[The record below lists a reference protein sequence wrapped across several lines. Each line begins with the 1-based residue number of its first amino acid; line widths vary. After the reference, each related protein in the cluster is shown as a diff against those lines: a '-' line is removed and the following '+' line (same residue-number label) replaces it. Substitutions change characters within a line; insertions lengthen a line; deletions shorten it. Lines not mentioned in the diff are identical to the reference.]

1 MLRKRN
7 LLKQTPIIAKNYKYR
22 TWLSFLDN
30 KTAIEFDNIY
40 FNSEIEIEIEF
51 IVDNITNN
59 IEHLISL
66 SDGTPLIRF
75 EKNEH
80 SDDTIVIG
88 LNQVIPIKH
97 QKGKVR
103 RIKLNKN
110 FFILDDNEPIPCTQY
125 PNSRA
130 LIVLGYLGSEPNNI
144 TTTCKIK
151 RLIIRRGDTEEFDFL
166 PAFFSKTRSGL
177 YNRKTNLVSMAS
189 LDKEDFRFGNFNLYQ
204 KEITTL
210 NLPIK
215 FKDIETKKLC
225 VENYGGVQGFSN
237 STKNVSGIAGEITY
251 RQARNISYFSTYRNG
266 EFIGNNI
273 KSFNEFFNFKNIRE
287 ISQYNN
293 TSFRDCSKLKELVLP
308 DTEHLLILKGLI
320 FGNTAIETIVIPKN
334 VIFDDADYSPFAC
347 ANKLKIVVFLNPLP
361 PIAKHSIYFQ
371 DPHVGTSFTEVYV
384 PDNSIDLYI
393 TAHNYNIPSEMIKP
407 LSQYK
412 GRIYN
417 AT

>member
-7 LLKQTPIIAKNYKYR
+7 LLKQTPSIAKLFYYKK
-22 TWLSFLDN
+22 WLSFIDN
-30 KTAIEFDNIY
+30 RTAFEFDNIY
-40 FNSEIEIEIEF
+40 LTPDIEIDIEF
-51 IVDNITNN
+51 IVDDVTSN

-66 SDGTPLIRF
+66 FDGTPLIRF

-80 SDDTIVIG
+80 SEDTIVIG
-88 LNQVIPIKH
+88 QNQIIPIKH

-177 YNRKTNLVSMAS
+177 YNRKTNQVSMVS
-189 LDKEDFRFGNFNLYQ
+189 LDKQDFNFGDFNLYQ
-204 KEITTL
+204 KDLTFL
-210 NLPIK
+210 NLPIRFRDK
-215 FKDIETKKLC
+215 EAKKLC
-225 VENYGGVQGFSN
+225 VENYGGVQGCSN
-237 STKNVSGIAGEITY
+237 SNSKKIVSGIAGEITR
-251 RQARNISYFSTYRNG
+251 RQAGNVTHFSMYRNG

-273 KSFNEFFNFKNIRE
+273 KSFYEFFLFRGIQE

-320 FGNTAIETIVIPKN
+320 FVFITIEQPKL
-334 VIFDDADYSPFAC
+334 IR
-347 ANKLKIVVFLNPLP
+347 
-361 PIAKHSIYFQ
+361 
-371 DPHVGTSFTEVYV
+371 
-384 PDNSIDLYI
+384 
-393 TAHNYNIPSEMIKP
+393 NI
-407 LSQYK
+407 
-412 GRIYN
+412 RV
-417 AT
+417 

>member
-1 MLRKRN
+1 MLRERN
-7 LLKQTPIIAKNYKYR
+7 LLKQTPSIAKLFYYKK
-22 TWLSFLDN
+22 WLSFIDN
-30 KTAIEFDNIY
+30 RTAFEFDKIY
-40 FNSEIEIEIEF
+40 LTPDIEIDIEF
-51 IVDNITNN
+51 IVDDVTSN

-66 SDGTPLIRF
+66 FDGTPLIRF

-80 SDDTIVIG
+80 SEDTIVIG
-88 LNQVIPIKH
+88 QNQIIPIKH

-177 YNRKTNLVSMAS
+177 YNRKTNQVSMVS
-189 LDKEDFRFGNFNLYQ
+189 LDKQDFNFGDFNLYQ
-204 KEITTL
+204 KDLTIL
-210 NLPIK
+210 NLPIRFSDK
-215 FKDIETKKLC
+215 EAKKLC
-225 VENYGGVQGFSN
+225 VENYGGVQGFNN
-237 STKNVSGIAGEITY
+237 STKNVSGIAGEITR
-251 RQARNISYFSTYRNG
+251 RQARNVTHISMYRNG

-273 KSFNEFFNFKNIRE
+273 KSFYEFFLFSGIQE

-334 VIFDDADYSPFAC
+334 VIFYDADYSPFAC
-347 ANKLKIVVFLNPLP
+347 ANKLKTVVFLNPLP

-371 DPHVGTSFTEVYV
+371 NPHVGTSFTEVYV
-384 PDNSIDLYI
+384 PDNSIDLYR

>member
-1 MLRKRN
+1 MLKERN
-7 LLKQTPIIAKNYKYR
+7 LLKQTPIIAKNYKYKK
-22 TWLSFLDN
+22 WLSFIDN
-30 KTAIEFDNIY
+30 RTAFEFDNIY
-40 FNSEIEIEIEF
+40 LTPDIEIDIEF
-51 IVDNITNN
+51 IVDDVTSN

-66 SDGTPLIRF
+66 FDGTPLIRF

-80 SDDTIVIG
+80 SEDTIVIG
-88 LNQVIPIKH
+88 QNQIIPIKH

-177 YNRKTNLVSMAS
+177 YNRKTNLVLMVS
-189 LDKEDFRFGNFNLYQ
+189 LDKQDFNFGDFNLYQ
-204 KEITTL
+204 KDLTIL
-210 NLPIK
+210 NLPIRFSDK
-215 FKDIETKKLC
+215 EAKKLC

-287 ISQYNN
+287 ISPYSNN
-293 TSFRDCSKLKELVLP
+293 SFRNCSKLKELVLP
-308 DTEHLLILKGLI
+308 DTENLLTLKGLI

-347 ANKLKIVVFLNPLP
+347 ADKLKTFVFLNPLP

>member
-177 YNRKTNLVSMAS
+177 YNRKTNQVSMVS
-189 LDKEDFRFGNFNLYQ
+189 LDKQDFNFGDFNLYQ

-287 ISQYNN
+287 ISPYSNN
-293 TSFRDCSKLKELVLP
+293 SFRNCSKLKELVLP
-308 DTEHLLILKGLI
+308 DTENLLTLKGLI

-347 ANKLKIVVFLNPLP
+347 ADRLKTVVFLNPLP
-361 PIAKHSIYFQ
+361 PIAKHSIYSQ

>member
-1 MLRKRN
+1 MLKERN

-97 QKGKVR
+97 QEAKVR

-166 PAFFSKTRSGL
+166 PAFFSKTRSGM
-177 YNRKTNLVSMAS
+177 YDRETNLLSMAS

-334 VIFDDADYSPFAC
+334 VIFDDADYSPFAR
-347 ANKLKIVVFLNPLP
+347 ADKLKTVVFLNPLP

>member
-1 MLRKRN
+1 MLKERN

-97 QKGKVR
+97 QEAKVR

-166 PAFFSKTRSGL
+166 PAFFSKTRSGM
-177 YNRKTNLVSMAS
+177 YNRKTNQVSMAS

-334 VIFDDADYSPFAC
+334 VIFDDADYSPFAR
-347 ANKLKIVVFLNPLP
+347 ADKLKTVVFLNPLP